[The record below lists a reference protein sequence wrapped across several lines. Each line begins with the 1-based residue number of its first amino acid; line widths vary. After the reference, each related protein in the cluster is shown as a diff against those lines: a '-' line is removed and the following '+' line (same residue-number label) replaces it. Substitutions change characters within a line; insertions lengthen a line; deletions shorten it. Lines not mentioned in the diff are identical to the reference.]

1 MVCQVCGAESGKY
14 PLCKNCYQKHEAGE
28 IIKCELCGSLHFKD
42 APCKTVE
49 DVNAEEFLYSPR
61 TRLITK
67 CESAFFDAISA
78 ALPEGYH
85 VFPQINL
92 AAFIERNDSARF
104 RNELFR
110 NVDFLITDGEYAP
123 KIAVEI
129 NDRSHL
135 DRDRRER
142 DEKVA
147 MICEEAGIPIVK
159 LWTSYGV
166 QPDYIRKRISE
177 QLAALPVKRIHN
189 FSLQKDAQAADGVSA
204 DICSDAKKPAVK
216 KGCYIAT
223 AVYGSYDCP
232 EVRVLRRY
240 RDSRLEATA
249 CGRAFI
255 RLYYAVSP
263 TLVRLFGNLKC
274 FNRFWRRILDG
285 FVAKLKSEGLSDGE
299 YSDSQD

>member
-14 PLCKNCYQKHEAGE
+14 PLCKNCYKKHEAGE
-28 IIKCELCGSLHFKD
+28 IIKCELCGSWHFKD

-61 TRLITK
+61 IRLITK
-67 CESAFFDAISA
+67 SESAFFDAISA
-78 ALPEGYH
+78 ALPEGFH

-147 MICEEAGIPIVK
+147 KICEEAGIPILR

-166 QPDYIRKRISE
+166 QPDYIQKRISE
-177 QLAALPVKRIHN
+177 QLAALPVKRVHHFDIKN
-189 FSLQKDAQAADGVSA
+189 EAAEPEPQPVPVSA
-204 DICSDAKKPAVK
+204 KK

-232 EVRVLRRY
+232 EVRVLRRF
-240 RDSRLEATA
+240 RDIRLGASPA
-249 CGRAFI
+249 GRAFI
-255 RLYYAVSP
+255 KLYYALSP
-263 TLVRLFGNLKC
+263 AAVRLFGKTKW
-274 FNRFWRRILDG
+274 FNRFFKSRLASLVSNLRRDG
-285 FVAKLKSEGLSDGE
+285 FSDGE
-299 YSDSQD
+299 YIDR